1 MSAKITKV
9 KIVNDGKILRVETT
23 ERHYIRVYEFE
34 SKDLESMQYCEFC
47 QSSEK
52 RN

>member
-1 MSAKITKV
+1 MTELITKA

-23 ERHYIRVYEFE
+23 ERKYVKVYEFE
-34 SKDLESMQYCEFC
+34 AKDLEEMQNCEFC